1 MNFIEDSVVIKRI
14 IQGISFFKQHYI
26 FIFFLSSGNLHP
38 LHRSTKK
45 EKKENR
51 IALIYSV

>member
-14 IQGISFFKQHYI
+14 IQEISFFKQHYI

-45 EKKENR
+45 EKKKTE
-51 IALIYSV
+51 LH